1 MLDFWDLFSR
11 YYSWPCFCTEFKN
24 EIILTSYYLLTSF
37 LYRSWLQH
45 LHKSINYKSFMIV
58 FICICCLI
66 SLLFHKMFQVTME
79 ECPSVTFTETSAD
92 KCWESVLKRLH
103 DKITEQRSLG
113 ELELPSLELL
123 KSINGFRMFGFP
135 LPSIVQVM

>member
-1 MLDFWDLFSR
+1 MATNFV
-11 YYSWPCFCTEFKN
+11 
-24 EIILTSYYLLTSF
+24 SF
-37 LYRSWLQH
+37 LIVTKSVIFPAPTLASMSKLSDSDKIY
-45 LHKSINYKSFMIV
+45 KSINYKSFMIV

-92 KCWESVLKRLH
+92 KCWESILKRLH